1 MSFVESGD
9 KEVFKTARKKLF
21 GSNEKQNDNH
31 ILVPDK
37 TSPIHVCCVEVS
49 LKNIFGYGRCY
60 IMYTR
65 HPKRWKSRRP
75 YNNVY

>member
-1 MSFVESGD
+1 MLAVYVFNVEYWWEMSFVESGD

-37 TSPIHVCCVEVS
+37 P
-49 LKNIFGYGRCY
+49 
-60 IMYTR
+60 
-65 HPKRWKSRRP
+65 HP
-75 YNNVY
+75 YMFVV

>member
-1 MSFVESGD
+1 MSSVESGD

-37 TSPIHVCCVEVS
+37 P
-49 LKNIFGYGRCY
+49 
-60 IMYTR
+60 
-65 HPKRWKSRRP
+65 HP
-75 YNNVY
+75 YMFVV